1 MEPTENKPDSR
12 MPGLVGLGLLVAVG
26 LGFGLGQWLKPT
38 ASEPDRLP
46 IPSAPSSI
54 FKPPAKLVVYQEGPA
69 IPQLWLDTFSS
80 GVGSLK
86 VDLRAL
92 ARNADGTWPSDG
104 DVYLLKARSFSE
116 LGRSVPWADLTG
128 KVPLDGVNPVYRGQ
142 AFDPRGLQSRPW
154 RISPW
159 FFMKRVAVGTN
170 PKVAMAPVL
179 RWASEPGAIFPED
192 TDLMAAIWIKSQ
204 NRSVNLGGESA
215 RTIAKQQVEASLVGK
230 LATEEECW
238 NGLKDGRVNF
248 SYLPSWRLIL
258 DPQAGGGLIRWSA
271 LPTGTLVDFEVMAV
285 PEGSSRKEMAYRF
298 CEFLLAPSQQAAL
311 LGATGFFPVHSKPGM
326 EWAGS
331 TFLMPTGPWFDRS
344 EFILW
349 PYPQVA
355 VTSPQPTAETNAV
368 VPVIGGEQKTENGL
382 GK

>member
-1 MEPTENKPDSR
+1 
-12 MPGLVGLGLLVAVG
+12 
-26 LGFGLGQWLKPT
+26 
-38 ASEPDRLP
+38 
-46 IPSAPSSI
+46 
-54 FKPPAKLVVYQEGPA
+54 
-69 IPQLWLDTFSS
+69 
-80 GVGSLK
+80 
-86 VDLRAL
+86 
-92 ARNADGTWPSDG
+92 
-104 DVYLLKARSFSE
+104 
-116 LGRSVPWADLTG
+116 
-128 KVPLDGVNPVYRGQ
+128 
-142 AFDPRGLQSRPW
+142 
-154 RISPW
+154 
-159 FFMKRVAVGTN
+159 MKRVAVGTN

-179 RWASEPGAIFPED
+179 RWASEPGAIFSED

-230 LATEEECW
+230 LATEEDCW

-285 PEGSSRKEMAYRF
+285 PEGSSKKEMAYRF

-355 VTSPQPTAETNAV
+355 VTSPQPTSETNAV
-368 VPVIGGEQKTENGL
+368 VPAIGGEQKSE
-382 GK
+382 